1 MREKVAVAL
10 SGGIDSSVAAAL
22 LIREDYEVFGV
33 TMNLGS
39 FMSDEE
45 AKRAA
50 KVLGIPHFLYSL
62 Q

>member
-39 FMSDEE
+39 FMSGEE